1 MSLTATKIAE
11 LVAGILH
18 GNPDATADDVSAI
31 SSSKSGTLAFL
42 GDAREVHKL
51 AKTSASI
58 VLIPEAC
65 DPGKLQFSGEALI
78 VTADPFTQFISLI
91 PNFRNSTTQPAPQIH
106 PTAVIDCSAVIGP
119 DAYIGPHVTISA
131 NCRIGARCQIHANVA
146 VGENTTLG
154 NDVKLYP
161 NVVLYGNCE
170 LQDRV
175 IIHAGAVIGADGFG
189 YQFREGAFHK
199 IEHYGSVILEQDV
212 EIGSCTTVDR
222 GMFEPTVVGRGS
234 KIDNHVM
241 IAHNC
246 RIGQHNVIVSQVG
259 LAGSVTTGNYC
270 RFGGQVGIADHVNIG
285 DGASL
290 MAQAGVFRDVEAG
303 QTVLGAPALPKE
315 QQAKIMMAQTKLP
328 EMRQTLRK
336 LQKEMDAVQKKLDQ
350 PAESPESIK
359 LRTAA

>member
-1 MSLTATKIAE
+1 MSLTAAKIAE
-11 LVAGILH
+11 FVSGILH

-31 SSSKSGTLAFL
+31 SSSKSGTLSFL
-42 GDAREVHKL
+42 GDARELHKL
-51 AKTSASI
+51 TNTSASI
-58 VLIPEAC
+58 VLIPEEC

-91 PNFRNSTTQPAPQIH
+91 PHFRNTTTQPAPQIH
-106 PTAVIDCSAVIGP
+106 PSAIIDPTASISH
-119 DAYIGPHVTISA
+119 DAYIGPHVSIA
-131 NCRIGARCQIHANVA
+131 AGCRIGARCQIHANV
-146 VGENTTLG
+146 VIGENSTLG
-154 NDVKLYP
+154 EDVKLYP
-161 NVVLYGNCE
+161 NSVLYGNCE

-259 LAGSVTTGNYC
+259 MAGSVTTGNYC
-270 RFGGQVGIADHVNIG
+270 RFGGQVGIADHVTIG
-285 DGASL
+285 EGASI
-290 MAQAGVFRDVEAG
+290 MAQAGVFRDVELG
-303 QTVLGAPALPKE
+303 QTMLGAPALPKE

-350 PAESPESIK
+350 QTDSPESIK
-359 LRTAA
+359 LRPAA